1 MSRVFG
7 VKHTPGHEDLPRKN
21 RMTGRIFFRLYPD
34 LFNLMS
40 AELQRIAGSITEG
53 QEVVGS
59 LYPVLLLLARLYPS
73 SLEGTDSALNV
84 SNDSKPLTL
93 HNHFCTSAHFS
104 AGLCERVHCQPSN
117 AHQGASGKS
126 AGAPCRAAT
135 SFDVRSVNQ
144 LCTAAF

>member
-1 MSRVFG
+1 

-40 AELQRIAGSITEG
+40 EELQRIAGSITEG
-53 QEVVGS
+53 QEVAGS

-84 SNDSKPLTL
+84 SHYPES
-93 HNHFCTSAHFS
+93 CTWRNY
-104 AGLCERVHCQPSN
+104 L
-117 AHQGASGKS
+117 
-126 AGAPCRAAT
+126 
-135 SFDVRSVNQ
+135 
-144 LCTAAF
+144 